1 LSGDIT
7 EINDHD
13 PRPDTKLDKIMYA
26 PCSSRRMER
35 LSVSLYSEKSVS
47 AVLKPSGLPGIDYIV
62 EVTIDPE
69 GGLRWPV

>member
-1 LSGDIT
+1 
-7 EINDHD
+7 
-13 PRPDTKLDKIMYA
+13 
-26 PCSSRRMER
+26 MER

-47 AVLKPSGLPGIDYIV
+47 AVLEPSGLPGIDYIV